1 MGPARLA
8 DGALTALST
17 ELTQHSLLARKH
29 CSVLLLTLKAFHL
42 LHVEYGLR
50 RKGHCSHWPGPT
62 WDKELP
68 QLSLQPL
75 RVRKLGTELYSLL
88 TAPKRAGLEA
98 RLIALRHPISAF
110 SCQWAQW
117 GPVGCRK
124 ARAALQLQLGQALP
138 HTEVSCLLSC

>member
-1 MGPARLA
+1 MGPAQLA

-17 ELTQHSLLARKH
+17 ELTQHGLLARRH
-29 CSVLLLTLKAFHL
+29 CSVLLLTLKAFQR

-50 RKGHCSHWPGPT
+50 RKGYYSQWPGPL

-75 RVRKLGTELYSLL
+75 WMWKLGTELYSLL
-88 TAPKRAGLEA
+88 TAHKRAGSEA

-117 GPVGCRK
+117 GPVGCGK
-124 ARAALQLQLGQALP
+124 ARAALQLPLSQAFP
-138 HTEVSCLLSC
+138 RTKASCLLSC